1 MSKGLQITLLT
12 IVGIVGVAA
21 LLFIGISIGRA
32 VALSPD
38 AWWQGTPT
46 LRTFPYTGSMMES
59 PSYEHQYG
67 NSMMGQ
73 GMMDSGMM
81 GQNGLQSLLGIEPI
95 EIEDA
100 RTAVES
106 YLTGLDDEILE
117 IGEIMIFDNHAY
129 VQVVELDSGIGAL
142 ELLVDPVTLAV
153 YPEHGPAIMWN
164 LKYGPMS
171 GFGGLGMMGMIGA
184 SFSDSDSSMMDMMD
198 EQVDTANSTIDSGE
212 AVEVA
217 QRYLDAYLPGTEVDD
232 HADPFYGY
240 YTECEWDDRS
250 GLAARLAWR
259 AGRSVRS

>member
-1 MSKGLQITLLT
+1 
-12 IVGIVGVAA
+12 
-21 LLFIGISIGRA
+21 
-32 VALSPD
+32 
-38 AWWQGTPT
+38 
-46 LRTFPYTGSMMES
+46 MMES

-81 GQNGLQSLLGIEPI
+81 GQNGFQSLLGIEPI

-106 YLTGLDDEILE
+106 YLAGLDDENLE

-129 VQVVELDSGIGAL
+129 VQIVELDSGIGAL

-153 YPEHGPAIMWN
+153 YPEHGPAMMWN

-171 GFGGLGMMGMIGA
+171 GFGGFGMMGMMGG
-184 SFSDSDSSMMDMMD
+184 FSSVSDSSMMDMMD
-198 EQVDTANSTIDSGE
+198 EQVDLANSTIDSEE

-217 QRYLDAYLPGTEVDD
+217 QRYLDAYLPGTKADD
-232 HADPFYGY
+232 HADSFYGY
-240 YTECEWDDRS
+240 YTLHIERDDEIVGMLSVNGTTGQVWLHEWHGELVDLSDHE
-250 GLAARLAWR
+250 
-259 AGRSVRS
+259 